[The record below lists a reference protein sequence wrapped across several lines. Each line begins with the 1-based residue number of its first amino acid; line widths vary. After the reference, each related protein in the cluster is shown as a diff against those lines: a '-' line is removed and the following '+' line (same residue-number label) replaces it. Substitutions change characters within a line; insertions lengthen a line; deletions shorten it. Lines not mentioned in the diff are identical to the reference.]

1 MWAPARARHWFGP
14 REVASGAVG
23 PMGTKTLCPPLA
35 MTGPPPPGGGCA
47 DGLRDPMDAAAG
59 AHARARPQPLP
70 DGGQGKAGQKEDE
83 DTLLDGAVQLAH
95 VQQRAERTRGKL
107 MAVLHYHVAV
117 GYPDPLELAP
127 RLWLNWS
134 GWPPKWT
141 SEGDLP
147 LFRDEERNPIGGQ
160 EETKGLLDQA
170 ATAVGIHPS
179 HIGSHSLWIG
189 GPRRCNTPSR
199 TGGAKGLGVED
210 QRRPR
215 PPLGDAQASE
225 GAC

>member
-127 RLWLNWS
+127 RLWLALEGLRRS
-134 GWPPKWT
+134 GGKQNRKYP
-141 SEGDLP
+141 
-147 LFRDEERNPIGGQ
+147 
-160 EETKGLLDQA
+160 
-170 ATAVGIHPS
+170 
-179 HIGSHSLWIG
+179 
-189 GPRRCNTPSR
+189 
-199 TGGAKGLGVED
+199 
-210 QRRPR
+210 QRRTMQTHAKQPAQSKATR
-215 PPLGDAQASE
+215 PCNRLPPNQGHTRFI
-225 GAC
+225 C